1 MNFNLPSRKIVYKT
15 GIMMVNRL
23 DEPLYQCRSCYKPF
37 FDDEVIVGNFLTH
50 IECPHCGNALRKI
63 TESEPLITK

>member
-23 DEPLYQCRSCYKPF
+23 DEPLYQCRLATNRS
-37 FDDEVIVGNFLTH
+37 LMM
-50 IECPHCGNALRKI
+50 R
-63 TESEPLITK
+63 S